1 MHGYQ
6 LIVSR
11 FLPASVAKK
20 YDLDI
25 PDYPGVDQ
33 ILEVGGQ
40 SMSEK
45 VLGTAERQM

>member
-1 MHGYQ
+1 MRIVAHGH
-6 LIVSR
+6 R

-33 ILEVGGQ
+33 IVEVESGSQQ
-40 SMSEK
+40 SK
-45 VLGTAERQM
+45 V